1 MPEFSKRSREILDT
15 CDPLLIRL
23 AEVAISRV
31 DFSVISGHRGQE
43 EQTKLLMEGRSH
55 LGFPHSKHNK
65 TPSMAFDV
73 APWPMDWALLDK
85 YYKDEATKEERRKA
99 REEIKRFVLLGGYLI
114 GVSGIM
120 GIKLRWGGDWNGNF
134 DMTDQR
140 FHDLPHFEL
149 L

>member
-1 MPEFSKRSREILDT
+1 MPRFSEKSRAILDT
-15 CDPLLIRL
+15 CDAKLIRI
-23 AEVAISRV
+23 AEIAINRV

-43 EQTKLLMEGRSH
+43 EQTKLLMEKRSH

-65 TPSMAFDV
+65 TPSMAFDLM
-73 APWPMDWALLDK
+73 PYPMIGDWNTP
-85 YYKDEATKEERRKA
+85 EN
-99 REEIKRFVLLGGYLI
+99 IKRFVLLGGYMI
-114 GVSGIM
+114 GLSGIM